1 MTQSSGPVNE
11 PVAGSVAPGPPPV
24 VVVWSREECPLC
36 DELLAEL
43 WPLLASRGLQPDV
56 RDVDSDPVALRRYGW
71 KVPVVEVDGEAVCH
85 GHLDVEAVLEVL
97 GAPGVSPV

>member
-1 MTQSSGPVNE
+1 MTT
-11 PVAGSVAPGPPPV
+11 PVAPK

-43 WPLLASRGLQPDV
+43 WPLLAAHGLQPEV
-56 RDVDSDPVALRRYGW
+56 RDVDADALALRRYGF

-85 GHLDVEAVLEVL
+85 GHLDAEAVLEVL
-97 GAPGVSPV
+97 GARRVSPV

>member
-1 MTQSSGPVNE
+1 MNAAVG
-11 PVAGSVAPGPPPV
+11 PV

-43 WPLLASRGLQPDV
+43 WPLLEVRGLRPEV
-56 RDVDSDPVALRRYGW
+56 RDVDSDAVALRRYGW

-85 GHLDVEAVLEVL
+85 GHLDAAAVLEVL
-97 GAPGVSPV
+97 GARRVSPV

>member
-1 MTQSSGPVNE
+1 MNVGAVPV
-11 PVAGSVAPGPPPV
+11 PAV

-43 WPLLASRGLQPDV
+43 WPLLVARGLRPEV
-56 RDVDSDPVALRRYGW
+56 RDVDDDAVALRRYGL

-85 GHLDVEAVLEVL
+85 GRLDAQALLEVL
-97 GAPGVSPV
+97 GARDVSPV

>member
-1 MTQSSGPVNE
+1 VT
-11 PVAGSVAPGPPPV
+11 PV

-43 WPLLASRGLQPDV
+43 SPLLAARALRPEV
-56 RDVDSDPVALRRYGW
+56 RDVDGDAVALRRYGL

-85 GHLDVEAVLEVL
+85 GYLDAEALLEVL
-97 GAPGVSPV
+97 GARGVSPV